1 MSLSV
6 DSILI
11 LENFMESQFYFF
23 CLIKFATF
31 MVSCIHMV
39 SLVSLFWL
47 SVTPWTAT
55 HQAPLS
61 MGILQAR
68 LLEWV
73 GTGVGCQWDMAN
85 HVLL

>member
-1 MSLSV
+1 
-6 DSILI
+6 
-11 LENFMESQFYFF
+11 
-23 CLIKFATF
+23 

-73 GTGVGCQWDMAN
+73 GTGVGFQWDMAN
-85 HVLL
+85 HVLLQGIFPIQGSSLGLPHCRWIL